1 MEVIE
6 SSLNGKDED
15 CVRKS
20 TNSQTIDDVLTN
32 IVGAHGLWQCM
43 ILFLGVI
50 GLPPYEMFSVYANT
64 LPKYRCRMDPYVEN
78 ILSNVTFDEAYQLL
92 HGPNSTQSGRPS
104 DLVYPAECYHWLSDF
119 RNKTIFIDNGNYT
132 NSETIWSS
140 WMSDTPNRC
149 TRGYVYES
157 RENVYPSS
165 IIQSFDLVCEK
176 AWLEPFSTT
185 SFMLGMLF
193 GYYLGGWAGDRFGR
207 RPTVIF
213 WYIVGTLTGFLTS
226 LSPNAV
232 TFCFGRF
239 VLGVADSARITV
251 LFILVFELTTPR
263 CRSLLCSIWTMSQS
277 FGARALTTL
286 LAYLIPNWRWFNV
299 GITGVGLIGC
309 LYLFM
314 GPESPRWHLARGDR
328 DEAIRTL
335 HIGYRINHYGKRA
348 PKDAF
353 NSLFSPNPF
362 ADDTANDKIIPN
374 KSKRGNLCHR
384 LQTVVKS
391 ITIWELFRTKQLL
404 FRLVLSSVVFLC
416 HIYCYYGLMLYGNQ
430 VRGSI
435 YIVAIINAS
444 SALPGTLVSCI
455 LYRVYSWRKRPLV
468 AVFAVAFCTSLI
480 AAICTLTKIDTN
492 DIVLTITVGL
502 SLAMLESAMDMIY
515 IYVPEL
521 FPTVLR
527 SQGLGFCAGFAR
539 LGSAVC
545 SFTNSLDSSWSHG
558 APIVFYTVSNGL
570 AIGALLALPDTRGY
584 DLDVVIAKDEAL
596 AVTYLGEYP
605 IGSCIS
611 VQRIGTE

>member
-1 MEVIE
+1 MMEVIE
-6 SSLNGKDED
+6 SDLNGKDD
-15 CVRKS
+15 DRVSKI
-20 TNSQTIDDVLTN
+20 TNYQTIDDVLTN
-32 IVGAHGLWQCM
+32 IVGAHGLWQF
-43 ILFLGVI
+43 IVLFLGVI

-64 LPKYRCRMDPYVEN
+64 LPKYRCRMDPHVEK

-92 HGPNSTQSGRPS
+92 HGLNSTRSGRPS
-104 DLVYPAECYHWLSDF
+104 DLVYPNECYHWLSDF
-119 RNKTIFIDNGNYT
+119 HNMTNLIDNGNYT
-132 NSETIWSS
+132 YSETIWSS
-140 WMSDTPNRC
+140 WISHTPNRC
-149 TRGYVYES
+149 DRGYVYES

-165 IIQSFDLVCEK
+165 IIQSFDLVCER

-213 WYIVGTLTGFLTS
+213 WYVVGTLTGFLTS
-226 LSPNAV
+226 LSPNAI

-239 VLGVADSARITV
+239 MLGVADSARITV

-263 CRSLLCSIWTMSQS
+263 CRSLLCSVWTMSQS

-348 PKDAF
+348 PEDAF
-353 NSLFSPNPF
+353 NSLFSPPSF
-362 ADDTANDKIIPN
+362 DTANDKNKRN
-374 KSKRGNLCHR
+374 KSKRGNPCQR
-384 LQTVVKS
+384 LQTVMKS
-391 ITIWELFRTKQLL
+391 STIWELFRSRQLL
-404 FRLVLSSVVFLC
+404 FRLVLGSVVFLC
-416 HIYCYYGLMLYGNQ
+416 HIYCYYGLMLYGN
-430 VRGSI
+430 
-435 YIVAIINAS
+435 
-444 SALPGTLVSCI
+444 
-455 LYRVYSWRKRPLV
+455 
-468 AVFAVAFCTSLI
+468 
-480 AAICTLTKIDTN
+480 
-492 DIVLTITVGL
+492 
-502 SLAMLESAMDMIY
+502 
-515 IYVPEL
+515 
-521 FPTVLR
+521 
-527 SQGLGFCAGFAR
+527 QGLGFCAGFAR

-545 SFTNSLDSSWSHG
+545 SFTNSLDSSWAHG

-584 DLDVVIAKDEAL
+584 DLDEVIAKDEAL
-596 AVTYLGEYP
+596 EVTYLGEYP

-611 VQRIGTE
+611 VQRIGKE